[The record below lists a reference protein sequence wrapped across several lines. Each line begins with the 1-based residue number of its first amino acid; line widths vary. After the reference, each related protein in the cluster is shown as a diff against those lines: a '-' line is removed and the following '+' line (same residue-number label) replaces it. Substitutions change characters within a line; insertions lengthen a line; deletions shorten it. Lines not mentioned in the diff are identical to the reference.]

1 MRLMLDV
8 VPGIINIF
16 AASVRMAAIWYGCTE
31 LKTRHGAVSRPD
43 ISDLMLKNEDSTFKT
58 CRQSKC
64 SSTVIKSHVSLVL
77 LSSCLRAQS
86 LIFDT
91 SHHPGFVRSKGKH
104 GRCPRSHPCS
114 SSGLATSDDEFGLQ
128 SLAERSMREKNIIF
142 SL

>member
-1 MRLMLDV
+1 MPDV
-8 VPGIINIF
+8 IPGTTDIL
-16 AASVRMAAIWYGCTE
+16 ASSVRRAAIRGGCTE
-31 LKTRHGAVSRPD
+31 LKTRDEAVSRPD

-114 SSGLATSDDEFGLQ
+114 SSGWQQVTMDFNPWQNAQ
-128 SLAERSMREKNIIF
+128 CAREHH
-142 SL
+142 L